1 MNGQVTDYV
10 AGNWLKDFTP
20 AWFSLHVADPGR
32 AGNIHSEVVGGS
44 YKRLSGAFT
53 PYDARTIWLNVVLT
67 WTGLPAVLITHVGI
81 WDKSINGH
89 LLSSAQLP
97 PPFPDVKQ
105 GGSFSLAAKT
115 YAISIGLPG

>member
-1 MNGQVTDYV
+1 MNGMVTDYV
-10 AGNWLKDFTP
+10 AGLWLKQFTP

-32 AGNIHSEVVGGS
+32 AGDIHSEAVGGS

-53 PYDARTIWLNVVLT
+53 AADARTIWLGVKLT
-67 WTGLPAVLITHVGI
+67 WTGLPALVLTHIGI
-81 WDKSINGH
+81 WDHSVKGKM
-89 LLSSAQLP
+89 LSCAQLP
-97 PPFPDVKQ
+97 PPFPSIKQ